1 MDATLEV
8 LKINVDKEDDGYTNG
23 RKQVVK
29 CLRRYKERG
38 GDVELRRRNLI
49 HEDDKKD
56 DEEGET
62 MPSTLQR
69 FNEKLKKK
77 EHERLQ
83 RMNSSFCEE
92 DSEELEVFPPKEVY
106 EHGGFTNEEEDDDS
120 QENQS
125 DVVLSFPSSH
135 SSTEIQST
143 FNNRTQ
149 PNGPQTIQSA
159 RCISSEGIQTFS
171 DAGDFEG
178 DDICDEDSSYAS
190 MDLGNEVEMV
200 NLIDEN
206 RVNASNSSYID
217 PVTGVRTSSYSAE
230 HVPSLVTEKTAE
242 WLVDDV
248 GPRTAKRKR
257 PAKQTKLPG
266 STEQRKRAP
275 TSVRPVSRLNLS
287 KSKPSRPKQTTLVVS
302 KEPRTHQSA
311 ISAPDS
317 SVNVISTPVIVRQDV
332 VSTAPAGT
340 SRINTPN
347 SQHNVAPGGT
357 PPMRLRVRVQD
368 RLFLIPCPR
377 QESKNIGWL
386 AEQVDHKIIFS
397 LTFLTLF
404 SGRLLFIFL
413 HFFN

>member
-8 LKINVDKEDDGYTNG
+8 LKINVDKEDDGYSNG

-29 CLRRYKERG
+29 CLRRFKERG

-49 HEDDKKD
+49 HEDDKED
-56 DEEGET
+56 NEEGET

-77 EHERLQ
+77 EQERLQ
-83 RMNSSFCEE
+83 RMNSSFCKE

-106 EHGGFTNEEEDDDS
+106 EHGGFMNEEEDEDS

-125 DVVLSFPSSH
+125 DVVLSFPSTH
-135 SSTEIQST
+135 SSSEMQST
-143 FNNRTQ
+143 FNRSQ
-149 PNGPQTIQSA
+149 PNGSQTIRSA
-159 RCISSEGIQTFS
+159 HCIPSEGIHTFS
-171 DAGDFEG
+171 DAGDFEA
-178 DDICDEDSSYAS
+178 DDVCDEDSSYPS
-190 MDLGNEVEMV
+190 MDLGNEVKMV

-206 RVNASNSSYID
+206 HVNASYID

-230 HVPSLVTEKTAE
+230 RVPSLVTEKTAE

-275 TSVRPVSRLNLS
+275 TSVQPVPRLNLS

-302 KEPRTHQSA
+302 KEPRALRSSV
-311 ISAPDS
+311 SAPGS
-317 SVNVISTPVIVRQDV
+317 SVNVISTPVIVGRDV
-332 VSTAPAGT
+332 VSTALAGI

-347 SQHNVAPGGT
+347 AQHNVAPGGT

-368 RLFLIPCPR
+368 KLFLIPCPR

-386 AEQVDHKIIFS
+386 AEQVDHKIFF
-397 LTFLTLF
+397 FLSST
-404 SGRLLFIFL
+404 
-413 HFFN
+413 

>member
-49 HEDDKKD
+49 HEDDKED

-77 EHERLQ
+77 EQERLQ
-83 RMNSSFCEE
+83 RMNNSFCEE

-106 EHGGFTNEEEDDDS
+106 EHGGFTNEEEDEDS

-125 DVVLSFPSSH
+125 DVVLSFPSTH
-135 SSTEIQST
+135 SSSEMHST
-143 FNNRTQ
+143 FNNRSQ
-149 PNGPQTIQSA
+149 PNGSQTIRSA
-159 RCISSEGIQTFS
+159 HCIPSEGIHTFS
-171 DAGDFEG
+171 DAGDFEA
-178 DDICDEDSSYAS
+178 DDVCDEDGSYAS

-206 RVNASNSSYID
+206 HVNASYID
-217 PVTGVRTSSYSAE
+217 PVTGVRTSSYSTE
-230 HVPSLVTEKTAE
+230 RVPSLVTEKTAE

-257 PAKQTKLPG
+257 PAKQTKFPG

-275 TSVRPVSRLNLS
+275 TTVRPVSRLNLS
-287 KSKPSRPKQTTLVVS
+287 KSKTSRPKQMTLVVS
-302 KEPRTHQSA
+302 KEPRARQSSV
-311 ISAPDS
+311 SAPDS
-317 SVNVISTPVIVRQDV
+317 SVNVISTPVIVGRDV
-332 VSTAPAGT
+332 VSTAPAGI

-347 SQHNVAPGGT
+347 AQHNIAPGGT
-357 PPMRLRVRVQD
+357 PPMRLRVQVQD
-368 RLFLIPCPR
+368 KLFLIPCPR

-386 AEQVDHKIIFS
+386 AEQVDHKIIF
-397 LTFLTLF
+397 F
-404 SGRLLFIFL
+404 SHLLDVI
-413 HFFN
+413 